1 MNQPRPE
8 YPRPQFVRNEW
19 INLNGEWNF
28 SFDDDNQGINNKWY
42 KDNDYDQK
50 ITVPFA
56 YQSELSGIG
65 NTDFHDIVWYERS
78 FTLPSEW
85 NDKRIILHFG
95 AVDYRAH
102 VWVNDEL
109 VATHEGGH
117 VPFKA
122 DISHVVKA
130 ENKVVV
136 RAEDP
141 SKELDQPRGKQ
152 YWKEKSE
159 SIFYTRTTGIWQ
171 TVWLEGVSESYLE
184 KVKFTPNID
193 TDEIIVDYV
202 VNGATAEHQLEIE
215 ISFGGELVAKDA
227 VQLGSNKGSR
237 QIYLND
243 FSVHGQGRLWSPE
256 HPNLYDIVLRVKGKW
271 QYIR

>member
-1 MNQPRPE
+1 MFGIFGLSHIMKAQTTAIHKIIDGERFYMNQPRPE
-8 YPRPQFVRNEW
+8 YPRPQFVRNDW
-19 INLNGEWNF
+19 VNLNGEWNF

-102 VWVNDEL
+102 VWVNGEL

-171 TVWLEGVSESYLE
+171 TVWLEGVNESYLE

-193 TDEIIVDYV
+193 TDEVIVDYV

-215 ISFGGELVAKDA
+215 ISFDGELVAKDA
-227 VQLGSNKGSR
+227 VQLGFK
-237 QIYLND
+237 
-243 FSVHGQGRLWSPE
+243 
-256 HPNLYDIVLRVKGKW
+256 
-271 QYIR
+271 